1 MFYYVCWVGFAKSFS
16 FEKRLPFSLQAS
28 YPPLDIRHSEGLP
41 RAHSMVL
48 QSTESQGSTQNSGD
62 IMLSNSCLQLLSY
75 ESDSGHE
82 NVFVLLQRDRQPF
95 LIQPYFTTPASLHLS
110 SLFIFKPCNP
120 VFWTNFIN
128 TQRAFLHSTH
138 RVYEVSAMPHCL
150 SRNKLRNRWM
160 QAEEPSIYPRLLNA
174 KFKTLPG
181 DFWDSWSRKCPLRQ
195 ISSDIPQS

>member
-1 MFYYVCWVGFAKSFS
+1 
-16 FEKRLPFSLQAS
+16 
-28 YPPLDIRHSEGLP
+28 
-41 RAHSMVL
+41 MVL
-48 QSTESQGSTQNSGD
+48 QSTESQGSTQNSGN

-120 VFWTNFIN
+120 VLWTNFIN

-138 RVYEVSAMPHCL
+138 WVYEVSAMPHCL
-150 SRNKLRNRWM
+150 SWNKLRNRWV

-174 KFKTLPG
+174 KFKTLPR

-195 ISSDIPQS
+195 ISSDIPQSWKWVVNDKKNVRKPELIGCIL

>member
-1 MFYYVCWVGFAKSFS
+1 M
-16 FEKRLPFSLQAS
+16 
-28 YPPLDIRHSEGLP
+28 HSEGLP

-62 IMLSNSCLQLLSY
+62 IMLSDSCLQLLSY

-95 LIQPYFTTPASLHLS
+95 LIQPYFTTPASLYLS

-150 SRNKLRNRWM
+150 SWNKLRNRWM
-160 QAEEPSIYPRLLNA
+160 QAGEPSIYPRLLNA
-174 KFKTLPG
+174 KLKTLPR
-181 DFWDSWSRKCPLRQ
+181 DFWDYWSRKCPLRQ
-195 ISSDIPQS
+195 ISSDIPQSWKWVVNDKKNVRKPELIGCIL